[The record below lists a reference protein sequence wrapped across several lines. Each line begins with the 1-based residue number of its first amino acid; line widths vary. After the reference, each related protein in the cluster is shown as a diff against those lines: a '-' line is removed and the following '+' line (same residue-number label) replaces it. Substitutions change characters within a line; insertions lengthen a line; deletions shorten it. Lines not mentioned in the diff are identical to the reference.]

1 MNVLGS
7 LKLNFYSLVG
17 VTSNLCSRVRNVEKC
32 LEIFT
37 FHICHLWLKRRWNW
51 WFFFSFT
58 GKTHSQLLCPILSF
72 EWATL
77 IVLWRQFLGS
87 TYQQWCDFKTAKT
100 KSSPTTI
107 RNTIHL
113 DTSNELVDDDDFYC
127 PSLADQD
134 LHISVHK

>member
-58 GKTHSQLLCPILSF
+58 GKTHSQTTLSYFVIWMGHPNSAMTTVPWFCVPAVVRFQNRKNKILTNNNKKYHPFRYIKWTSWWWRLLVS
-72 EWATL
+72 
-77 IVLWRQFLGS
+77 FLGR
-87 TYQQWCDFKTAKT
+87 
-100 KSSPTTI
+100 P
-107 RNTIHL
+107 R
-113 DTSNELVDDDDFYC
+113 
-127 PSLADQD
+127 PSLF
-134 LHISVHK
+134 SS